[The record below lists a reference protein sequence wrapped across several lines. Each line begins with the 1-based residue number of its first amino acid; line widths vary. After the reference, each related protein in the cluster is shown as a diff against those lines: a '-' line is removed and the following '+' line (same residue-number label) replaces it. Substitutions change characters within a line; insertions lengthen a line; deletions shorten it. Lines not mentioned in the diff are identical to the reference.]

1 MHLVKHFQSSN
12 VSAAS
17 VFRELHGILQI
28 LSLVDPVHNIFI
40 HSKITTYHK
49 NIFLEQAHG

>member
-17 VFRELHGILQI
+17 VFWELHSILQI
-28 LSLVDPVHNIFI
+28 LSLVDPAHNIFI
-40 HSKITTYHK
+40 HSKVTAYH
-49 NIFLEQAHG
+49 NNFF